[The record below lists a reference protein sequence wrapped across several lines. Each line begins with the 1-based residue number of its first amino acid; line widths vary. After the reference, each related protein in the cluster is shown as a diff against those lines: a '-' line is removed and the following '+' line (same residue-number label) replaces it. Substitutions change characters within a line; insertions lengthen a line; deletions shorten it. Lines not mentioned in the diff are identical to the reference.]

1 MIARSQ
7 KKNFLNN
14 LIWFS
19 AVVLLIL
26 TIRELPISDML
37 QRIYAISFSTWII
50 LFCVNL
56 VILLLA
62 VKRWQILSNLS
73 LIHI

>member
-1 MIARSQ
+1 MIERFQ
-7 KKNFLNN
+7 KKKFLNN

-50 LFCVNL
+50 LF
-56 VILLLA
+56 
-62 VKRWQILSNLS
+62 LS